1 MIFGRFLLDFLF
13 MNILSIR
20 HQQLLRYPS
29 ALGVCGSVAAFTTTS
44 STRVQKGHQRLL
56 SHPFIQYTAH
66 RTSSTL
72 LQTAGSRGRSSF
84 TIAKKSIQQS
94 TTTQLFVL
102 SPNPQNV
109 NDLEFYR
116 RSIMTTT
123 ADDKD
128 IKYATEMTA
137 SERYLFDLNGYLV
150 IPNVLTNEEVQRA
163 NEAIDR
169 HQHDVVERKDV
180 VLRNAAPGS
189 YMFGLGPGRKDLGRV
204 LEWGTDDSQVFAS
217 ILNHPRLVPIFHG
230 ILGQGYRMDHLPFC
244 ILQDYGSEGFQLH
257 GGTIDCMSGEY
268 NPHLA
273 YTCHHDT
280 IRTAL
285 LGCSVVLTD
294 HNAGDGGFCVVPGS
308 HKSNFQMPPGMVD
321 GSEEYRQFIQQPVTK
336 AGDVVLFS
344 EGTVHGAL
352 PWMPQNRQ
360 RRICL
365 YRFAPA
371 TNAYGRSYFGAHG
384 SSDLGGNSNDMVMGW
399 PRAMYEGLS
408 DGQRAVLEPPY
419 ANRLDR
425 PNLQERDGKVV
436 MTTRSDRKKQHDREV
451 FGTKYF

>member
-1 MIFGRFLLDFLF
+1 VAYNNNDNYYNYRTLLRSRSAYYSR
-13 MNILSIR
+13 NSIR
-20 HQQLLRYPS
+20 SKIPS
-29 ALGVCGSVAAFTTTS
+29 HSDYRTISTGLDHSKKNRFRSVTTS
-44 STRVQKGHQRLL
+44 S
-56 SHPFIQYTAH
+56 
-66 RTSSTL
+66 
-72 LQTAGSRGRSSF
+72 
-84 TIAKKSIQQS
+84 
-94 TTTQLFVL
+94 TQLFVL
-102 SPNPQNV
+102 SPNPQNIH
-109 NDLEFYR
+109 DFESYR
-116 RSIMTTT
+116 RSIMSS
-123 ADDKD
+123 ADTDGTEQPM
-128 IKYATEMTA
+128 YAITEMTA
-137 SERYLFDLNGYLV
+137 SERYLFDLNGYIV
-150 IPNVLTNEEVQRA
+150 IPNVLTAEEVQHA
-163 NEAIDR
+163 NDAIDR
-169 HQHDVVERKDV
+169 HMHMVVERKDV
-180 VLRNAAPGS
+180 VLRNAVHGS

-204 LEWGTDDSQVFAS
+204 LEWGMEDSKVFAS
-217 ILNHPRLVPIFHG
+217 ILNHPRLVPVFHG
-230 ILGQGYRMDHLPFC
+230 ILGKGYRMDHLPFC

-257 GGTIDCMSGEY
+257 GGTIDCMTGEY

-352 PWMPQNRQ
+352 PWTPQNRQ

-371 TNAYGRSYFGAHG
+371 TNAYGRSYFGSHG
-384 SSDLGGNSNDMVMGW
+384 SLDNNNNDDVISLNSDEMIMGW
-399 PRAMYEGLS
+399 PKAMYEGLTA
-408 DGQRAVLEPPY
+408 GQRAVLEPPY

-425 PNLQERDGKVV
+425 PNLQERDGHVV
-436 MTTRSDRKKQHDREV
+436 LTTRSERKKQHDREV